1 MAHALVVPFDR
12 WKLSVVPWEGCNRD
26 QKQQALDE
34 DEEEKKKEK
43 EKRKGRRKSVL
54 VKAAQLLEEW
64 REGRERGKDLE
75 AINCGAFSS
84 TAKEVEGE
92 EGKKNQTMSAKE
104 EGEGE
109 EGKKKQ
115 TNSGHA
121 EHIMNNYFSIGVDAE
136 IILRFHRMRER
147 HKDLFHNVLLNKG
160 WYYGMSARTA
170 KTERKSFKNFRDYL
184 EIKVWHGDREEVLH
198 ISDRKIKSLTI
209 MNILTYGGARCWG
222 KEDSLASNTYYLF
235 HKRTSDCTLVR
246 PATDDGML
254 EIVGMRGVAHLGAV
268 MSGVCDAAKLGQAT
282 RVEIVT
288 KKTFPAHVDG
298 EPWLLQ
304 PSRIT
309 IEHLNQARLLINPN
323 SSTTL

>member
-1 MAHALVVPFDR
+1 
-12 WKLSVVPWEGCNRD
+12 
-26 QKQQALDE
+26 LDE

-147 HKDLFHNVLLNKG
+147 HKDLFHNVLLNKASSSPSSFT
-160 WYYGMSARTA
+160 SALLTGSFHLICLRVGTMGCRRA
-170 KTERKSFKNFRDYL
+170 PPRRSER
-184 EIKVWHGDREEVLH
+184 
-198 ISDRKIKSLTI
+198 
-209 MNILTYGGARCWG
+209 
-222 KEDSLASNTYYLF
+222 AS
-235 HKRTSDCTLVR
+235 RTSGTIWRSRCGT
-246 PATDDGML
+246 ATG
-254 EIVGMRGVAHLGAV
+254 RRC
-268 MSGVCDAAKLGQAT
+268 STSAT
-282 RVEIVT
+282 GRSR
-288 KKTFPAHVDG
+288 AS
-298 EPWLLQ
+298 
-304 PSRIT
+304 PS
-309 IEHLNQARLLINPN
+309 
-323 SSTTL
+323 